1 MATITTQ
8 DSSLSFLTNTL
19 GGFSST
25 AAAKMPVLGDRLA
38 GFVEN
43 LYAAVEYGYPDY
55 VSNSRIVLETF
66 YPTYGYVTINGSG
79 LTGNSPTI
87 TRMAFDGGGF
97 SMVLSGNIRATSSG
111 AISGSLSRISVGDGE
126 QTLLYTG
133 SMSLTTGAARYTSL
147 TYTVQA
153 VRYAP

>member
-25 AAAKMPVLGDRLA
+25 AAAKMPVLGDRLE

-43 LYAAVEYGYPDY
+43 LYAAVAYGYPDY
-55 VSNSRIVLETF
+55 VSNSRVVLETF

-87 TRMAFDGGGF
+87 TRMAFDGGRLLDGAEWEHPGF
-97 SMVLSGNIRATSSG
+97 CLWQCLGFALPHQR
-111 AISGSLSRISVGDGE
+111 
-126 QTLLYTG
+126 Q
-133 SMSLTTGAARYTSL
+133 
-147 TYTVQA
+147 
-153 VRYAP
+153 